1 MHKAKQFFFA
11 GIISVQERR
20 TAYEPKKIIKRIK
33 LAGQISVRWSDGWS
47 GKCKD
52 DAGYHTFV
60 VMISVYADIYS
71 KWYKILFYVSGW
83 VKWKKTSYFFR

>member
-47 GKCKD
+47 EKCKD
-52 DAGYHTFV
+52 DVGYHTSEYQGQTSRAGV
-60 VMISVYADIYS
+60 TRIDRIVEVY
-71 KWYKILFYVSGW
+71 G
-83 VKWKKTSYFFR
+83 T

>member
-1 MHKAKQFFFA
+1 MILLKLNSSSFK
-11 GIISVQERR
+11 GVISVQERR

-52 DAGYHTFV
+52 DVGYHTE
-60 VMISVYADIYS
+60 SEYES
-71 KWYKILFYVSGW
+71 
-83 VKWKKTSYFFR
+83 KTSGAGVNRIDRIIEVYGT

>member
-33 LAGQISVRWSDGWS
+33 LAGQIPVR
-47 GKCKD
+47 
-52 DAGYHTFV
+52 
-60 VMISVYADIYS
+60 
-71 KWYKILFYVSGW
+71 
-83 VKWKKTSYFFR
+83 

>member
-52 DAGYHTFV
+52 DAGYYTESEYKSETSTAN
-60 VMISVYADIYS
+60 IKRTENIY
-71 KWYKILFYVSGW
+71 G
-83 VKWKKTSYFFR
+83 